1 MSAWLTIVGMGED
14 GLDGLSPVAR
24 DAIENAQVL
33 VGSSRLLALVP
44 EGKARRVRWP
54 SPFDASAAIAPYRG
68 QAVVVLATG
77 DPMHYGAGRAILAA
91 FDPGKT
97 RVLPHASAFTL
108 AAARLGWP
116 LQEAEIV
123 SLHGRSA
130 TLIEPLIAPDARIL
144 ALTEGDS
151 TVREVARRLVA
162 RGYGGSSMTA
172 LEHMG
177 GKLERC
183 IRFSAEG
190 VPATPF
196 SDLLT
201 LAVEC
206 IPSAD
211 APLLQRSPGLP
222 DDAFRHDGLITKQ
235 EVRAITLAALAPY
248 PGALLWDV
256 GAGCGSIAIEWIR
269 AASRARATAFERDPE
284 RLKHIAH
291 NADALG
297 TPGLRIVPGNLPGS
311 LGVGD
316 ETPDAVFVGG
326 ALGVPGVVE
335 ESWEAL
341 RSGGRMVAN
350 VVTIEGEAHL
360 MDLHEKHGGE
370 LLRIEIS
377 HVGAVGP
384 FRAMRPKLP
393 VTQWRARKP

>member
-14 GLDGLSPVAR
+14 GLAGLSADAR
-24 DAIENAQVL
+24 AAIDGAEVL
-33 VGSSRLLALVP
+33 VGSPRLLALVP
-44 EGKARRVRWP
+44 ESKARRVPWP
-54 SPFDASAAIAPYRG
+54 SPFDASAALAPHRG
-68 QAVVVLATG
+68 RPVTVLATG
-77 DPMHYGAGRAILAA
+77 DPMHYGAGRAILAT
-91 FDPGKT
+91 FDPSEV
-97 RVLPHASAFTL
+97 RVLPQPSAFSL

-116 LQEAEIV
+116 LQEVETV
-123 SLHGRSA
+123 SLHGRPA
-130 TLIEPLIAPDARIL
+130 ALIEPLVTPGTRIL
-144 ALTEGDS
+144 ALTEGDA
-151 TVREVARRLVA
+151 TVREVARRLAA
-162 RGYGGSSMTA
+162 RGYGASRMTA
-172 LEHMG
+172 LEHMC
-177 GKLERC
+177 GKLER
-183 IRFSAEG
+183 RMDFRAESP
-190 VPATPF
+190 PATPF

-206 IPSAD
+206 IPSPD
-211 APLLQRSPGLP
+211 APLLSRSPGLP
-222 DDAFRHDGLITKQ
+222 DHAFRHDGQITKQ
-235 EVRAITLAALAPY
+235 EARAVTLAALAPY

-256 GAGCGSIAIEWIR
+256 GAGCGSIAIEWMR
-269 AASRARATAFERDPE
+269 AAPRARATAFERDPE

-291 NADALG
+291 NADTLG
-297 TPGLRIVPGNLPGS
+297 TPALRIVPGDLPGS
-311 LGVGD
+311 LGTG

-335 ESWEAL
+335 RSWGAL